1 MDMAKDLRGRKALT
15 VRPLRLAV
23 AMATAGLLLTLTA
36 CQDDGADRADDGRAS
51 IVAPGRPGEKS
62 RTLTP
67 EQAARAKPD
76 DSPNAADHAYV
87 RRMIEHHRQALV
99 MSALAPERAAAEP
112 VKRLAERIAA
122 AQKPE
127 IGAME
132 KWTARHPAPPPGS
145 GGPPAGHGH
154 GQDQSHGQNHGQG
167 QGQDHASMPGMATEQ
182 QLKELA
188 DARGADFDRLF
199 LKLMTAHHEGALAMA
214 GEALAGGN
222 NVAVEEMATEVVAT
236 QSAEIHRMR
245 AMG

>member
-1 MDMAKDLRGRKALT
+1 M
-15 VRPLRLAV
+15 
-23 AMATAGLLLTLTA
+23 
-36 CQDDGADRADDGRAS
+36 

-67 EQAARAKPD
+67 EQAAKAKPD

-87 RRMIEHHRQALV
+87 QRMIEHHRQALT
-99 MSALAPERAAAEP
+99 MSALAPQRSAADG
-112 VKRLAERIAA
+112 VKRLAERITA

-127 IGAME
+127 IGAMQR
-132 KWTARHPAPPPGS
+132 WLARHPAPSAGS
-145 GGPPAGHGH
+145 GGHGH
-154 GQDQSHGQNHGQG
+154 GADH
-167 QGQDHASMPGMATEQ
+167 GQDHGPDHGAMPGMATEQ

-188 DARGADFDRLF
+188 QAEGPDFDRLF
-199 LKLMTAHHEGALAMA
+199 LKLMTAHHEGALTMA

-222 NVAVEEMATEVVAT
+222 NVAVEEMANEVVAT

>member
-1 MDMAKDLRGRKALT
+1 MDMAKDLRGREALS
-15 VRPLRLAV
+15 VRPLRFAA

-76 DSPNAADHAYV
+76 DSPNAADHSYV
-87 RRMIEHHRQALV
+87 QRMIEHHRQALT
-99 MSALAPERAAAEP
+99 MSALAPERASADP
-112 VKRLAERIAA
+112 VKRLAERITA

-127 IGAME
+127 IGAMQ
-132 KWTARHPAPPPGS
+132 KWLDSHPAPASGTAGPSGGPS
-145 GGPPAGHGH
+145 GGPPATPSPGHDHGH
-154 GQDQSHGQNHGQG
+154 A
-167 QGQDHASMPGMATEQ
+167 QDHASMPGMATEQ

-199 LKLMTAHHEGALAMA
+199 LTLMTAHHEGAVTMA

-222 NVAVEEMATEVVAT
+222 NLAVEEMANEVVAT

>member
-1 MDMAKDLRGRKALT
+1 MAKDLKGHRALPPRP
-15 VRPLRLAV
+15 VRFAAV
-23 AMATAGLLLTLTA
+23 VAAAGLLLTLSG
-36 CQDDGADRADDGRAS
+36 CQGDDGSDRADDGRAS
-51 IVAPGRPGEKS
+51 IVAPGRPGEKA
-62 RTLTP
+62 RHLTP
-67 EQAARAKPD
+67 EEAEKAKPD

-87 RRMIEHHRQALV
+87 SRMIEHHKQALT
-99 MSALAPERAAAEP
+99 MSALAPERAAADG

-132 KWTARHPAPPPGS
+132 KWLARHPAPAPAPA
-145 GGPPAGHGH
+145 PAATAGHG
-154 GQDQSHGQNHGQG
+154 GHGQG
-167 QGQDHASMPGMATEQ
+167 HDHGAMPGMATEQ
-182 QLKELA
+182 QLGDLTG
-188 DARGADFDRLF
+188 ARGADFDRLF
-199 LKLMTAHHEGALAMA
+199 LTLMTAHHEGAVKMA